1 MPDEHAHKAIY
12 DEGMVVRRRV
22 MGDEYVD
29 NQLKKGV
36 SEFMKP
42 MQELT
47 TEVDFLVNHCEQ
59 RSLINIALLAYQAK
73 DVELAAHIRGAVVNG
88 ASEIEIRETLLHT
101 AVYCGIP
108 TGMQSF
114 RVAEE
119 ALKKLKAEGLM
130 K

>member
-1 MPDEHAHKAIY
+1 MDSRPNENAHHELYEA
-12 DEGMVVRRRV
+12 GMQIRRKV

-42 MQELT
+42 MQEGL
-47 TEVDFLVNHCEQ
+47 EPKQ
-59 RSLINIALLAYQAK
+59 RSLINIALLANQGKAE
-73 DVELAAHIRGAVVNG
+73 ELAGHVRGAIGNG
-88 ASEIEIRETLLHT
+88 ATEIEIRETLLQA

-108 TGMQSF
+108 TGMASF

-119 ALKKLKAEGLM
+119 ALKKLESE
-130 K
+130 